1 MERVSH
7 IAEIAGLKEEARRL
21 GFSSVEER
29 NEALS
34 LIAHGLER
42 DWESIKAANDEDVAE
57 ATDAGVAAALVKR
70 LVYSETKQ
78 REAQNGIADVMALGD
93 PIGRVRQKRELD
105 EGLILTQVT
114 VPIGVIGMIFEA
126 RPDALVQI
134 VTLCLKSGNAI
145 ILKGGS
151 EARRTNAA
159 LVASMRK
166 SLEKSRLASG
176 WIVLLESRS
185 DVSEMLTMEDSID
198 LLIPRGSKEF
208 VSYIMSH
215 TAIPVLGHADGICHL
230 YIDERADLSMAL
242 AVAYDAKT
250 QYPAACNAVETI
262 LVHQQIAAAFIP
274 ALKRRFG
281 QDVVIHGDERCAALI
296 DCIPYQDGDYDTEYL
311 DMAVNIRV
319 VDSIDE
325 AIAHIARH
333 GQPHRCHRHRRRG
346 GEAYLPRPGG
356 QRRRL
361 RQLLHPLR
369 RWLSLRPGGRG
380 GHLYPEDPRPWP
392 GGHGGVAQHQIPARG
407 EWPDRRRLHRRWR
420 AYLHP
425 HRALNRGGEACVTT
439 LMSTVSW

>member
-34 LIAHGLER
+34 LIAHGLGR
-42 DWESIKAANDEDVAE
+42 DWEAIKAANDEDVAE
-57 ATDAGVAAALVKR
+57 ATDAGVALALIKR
-70 LVYSETKQ
+70 LVYSEAKQ
-78 REAQNGIADVMALGD
+78 REAQSGIADVIALGD

-274 ALKRRFG
+274 ALKQRFG

-333 GQPHRCHRHRRRG
+333 GSSHTDAIVTG
-346 GEAYLPRPGG
+346 DEAAKRTFL
-356 QRRRL
+356 
-361 RQLLHPLR
+361 
-369 RWLSLRPGGRG
+369 
-380 GHLYPEDPRPWP
+380 
-392 GGHGGVAQHQIPARG
+392 AQVDSADVFVNCSTRFADGYRFGLGAEVGISTQKIHARG
-407 EWPDRRRLHRRWR
+407 PVGMEGLLSTK
-420 AYLHP
+420 YLLEGSGQIV
-425 HRALNRGGEACVTT
+425 ADYTGDGEHTFT
-439 LMSTVSW
+439 HIELSTEEGRHA

>member
-1 MERVSH
+1 MERVSRT
-7 IAEIAGLKEEARRL
+7 AEIAGLKEEARRL

-274 ALKRRFG
+274 ALKQRFG

-333 GQPHRCHRHRRRG
+333 GSGHTDAIVTG
-346 GEAYLPRPGG
+346 DEAAKRTFL
-356 QRRRL
+356 
-361 RQLLHPLR
+361 
-369 RWLSLRPGGRG
+369 
-380 GHLYPEDPRPWP
+380 
-392 GGHGGVAQHQIPARG
+392 AQVDSADVFVNCSTRFADGYRFGLGAEVGISTQKIHARG
-407 EWPDRRRLHRRWR
+407 PVGMEGLLSTK
-420 AYLHP
+420 YLLEGSGQIV
-425 HRALNRGGEACVTT
+425 ADYTGDGEHTFT
-439 LMSTVSW
+439 HIELSTEEGRHA

>member
-70 LVYSETKQ
+70 LVYSEAKQ

-274 ALKRRFG
+274 ALKQRFG

-333 GQPHRCHRHRRRG
+333 GSSHTDAIVTG
-346 GEAYLPRPGG
+346 DEAAKRTFL
-356 QRRRL
+356 
-361 RQLLHPLR
+361 
-369 RWLSLRPGGRG
+369 
-380 GHLYPEDPRPWP
+380 
-392 GGHGGVAQHQIPARG
+392 AQVDSADVFVNCSTRFADGYRFGLGAEVGISTQKIHARG
-407 EWPDRRRLHRRWR
+407 PVGMEGLLSTK
-420 AYLHP
+420 YLLEGSGQIV
-425 HRALNRGGEACVTT
+425 ADYTGDGEHTFT
-439 LMSTVSW
+439 HIELSTEEGRHA

>member
-1 MERVSH
+1 MERVSRT
-7 IAEIAGLKEEARRL
+7 AEIAGLKEEARRL

-176 WIVLLESRS
+176 WIVLLESRRE
-185 DVSEMLTMEDSID
+185 VSEMLTMEDSID

-274 ALKRRFG
+274 ALKQRFG

-333 GQPHRCHRHRRRG
+333 GSSHTDAIVTG
-346 GEAYLPRPGG
+346 DEAAKRTFL
-356 QRRRL
+356 
-361 RQLLHPLR
+361 
-369 RWLSLRPGGRG
+369 
-380 GHLYPEDPRPWP
+380 
-392 GGHGGVAQHQIPARG
+392 AQVDSADVFVNCSTRFADGYRFGLGAEVGISTQKIHARG
-407 EWPDRRRLHRRWR
+407 PVGMEGLLSTK
-420 AYLHP
+420 YLLEGSGQIV
-425 HRALNRGGEACVTT
+425 ADYTGDGEHTFT
-439 LMSTVSW
+439 HIELSTEEGRHA

>member
-274 ALKRRFG
+274 ALKQRFG

-333 GQPHRCHRHRRRG
+333 GSSHTDAIVTE
-346 GEAYLPRPGG
+346 GEAQKRTFL
-356 QRRRL
+356 
-361 RQLLHPLR
+361 
-369 RWLSLRPGGRG
+369 
-380 GHLYPEDPRPWP
+380 
-392 GGHGGVAQHQIPARG
+392 AQVDSADVFVNCSTRFADGYRFGLGAEVGISTQKIHARG
-407 EWPDRRRLHRRWR
+407 PVGMEGLLSTK
-420 AYLHP
+420 YLLEGSGQIV
-425 HRALNRGGEACVTT
+425 ADYTGDGERTFTHIELKTEEGSHA
-439 LMSTVSW
+439 

>member
-274 ALKRRFG
+274 ALKQRFG

-333 GQPHRCHRHRRRG
+333 GSSHTDAIVTG
-346 GEAYLPRPGG
+346 GEAAKRTFL
-356 QRRRL
+356 
-361 RQLLHPLR
+361 
-369 RWLSLRPGGRG
+369 
-380 GHLYPEDPRPWP
+380 
-392 GGHGGVAQHQIPARG
+392 AQVDSADVFVNCSTRFADGYRFGLGAEVGISTQKIHARG
-407 EWPDRRRLHRRWR
+407 PVGMEGLLSTK
-420 AYLHP
+420 YLLEGSGQIV
-425 HRALNRGGEACVTT
+425 ADYTGDGEHTFT
-439 LMSTVSW
+439 HIELSTEEGRHA

>member
-176 WIVLLESRS
+176 WIVLLESRRE
-185 DVSEMLTMEDSID
+185 VSEMLTMEDSID

-274 ALKRRFG
+274 ALKQRFG

-333 GQPHRCHRHRRRG
+333 GSSHTDAIVTE
-346 GEAYLPRPGG
+346 GEAQKRTFL
-356 QRRRL
+356 
-361 RQLLHPLR
+361 
-369 RWLSLRPGGRG
+369 
-380 GHLYPEDPRPWP
+380 
-392 GGHGGVAQHQIPARG
+392 AQVDSADVFVNCSTRFADGYRFGLGAEVGISTQKIHARG
-407 EWPDRRRLHRRWR
+407 PVGMEGLLSTK
-420 AYLHP
+420 YLLEGSGQIV
-425 HRALNRGGEACVTT
+425 ADYTGDGEHTFT
-439 LMSTVSW
+439 HIELSTEEGRHA

>member
-274 ALKRRFG
+274 ALKQRFG

-333 GQPHRCHRHRRRG
+333 GSSHTDAIVTG
-346 GEAYLPRPGG
+346 DEAAKRTFL
-356 QRRRL
+356 
-361 RQLLHPLR
+361 
-369 RWLSLRPGGRG
+369 
-380 GHLYPEDPRPWP
+380 
-392 GGHGGVAQHQIPARG
+392 AQVDSADVFVNCSTRFADGYRFGLGAEVGISTQKIHARG
-407 EWPDRRRLHRRWR
+407 PVGMEGLLSTK
-420 AYLHP
+420 YLLEGSGQIV
-425 HRALNRGGEACVTT
+425 ADYTGDGEHTFT
-439 LMSTVSW
+439 HIELSTEEGRHA

>member
-21 GFSSVEER
+21 GFSSAEER

-78 REAQNGIADVMALGD
+78 RETQNGIADVMALGD

-274 ALKRRFG
+274 ALKQRFG

-296 DCIPYQDGDYDTEYL
+296 DCIPYHDGDYDTEYL

-333 GQPHRCHRHRRRG
+333 GSSHTDAIVTE
-346 GEAYLPRPGG
+346 GEAQKRTFL
-356 QRRRL
+356 
-361 RQLLHPLR
+361 
-369 RWLSLRPGGRG
+369 
-380 GHLYPEDPRPWP
+380 
-392 GGHGGVAQHQIPARG
+392 AQVDSADVFVNCSTRFADGYRFGLGAEVGISTQKIHARG
-407 EWPDRRRLHRRWR
+407 PVGMEGLLSTK
-420 AYLHP
+420 YLLEGSGQIV
-425 HRALNRGGEACVTT
+425 ADYTGDGEHTFT
-439 LMSTVSW
+439 HIELSTEEGRHA

>member
-274 ALKRRFG
+274 ALKQRFG

-333 GQPHRCHRHRRRG
+333 GSGHTDAIVTG
-346 GEAYLPRPGG
+346 DEAAKRTFL
-356 QRRRL
+356 
-361 RQLLHPLR
+361 
-369 RWLSLRPGGRG
+369 
-380 GHLYPEDPRPWP
+380 
-392 GGHGGVAQHQIPARG
+392 AQVDSADVFVNCSTRFADGYRFGLGAEVGISTQKIHARG
-407 EWPDRRRLHRRWR
+407 PVGMEGLLSTK
-420 AYLHP
+420 YLLEGSGQIV
-425 HRALNRGGEACVTT
+425 ADYTGDGEHTFT
-439 LMSTVSW
+439 HIELSTEEGRHA

>member
-176 WIVLLESRS
+176 WIVLLESRRE
-185 DVSEMLTMEDSID
+185 VSEMLTMEDSID

-274 ALKRRFG
+274 ALKQRFG

-333 GQPHRCHRHRRRG
+333 GSSHTDAIVTG
-346 GEAYLPRPGG
+346 DEAAKRTFL
-356 QRRRL
+356 
-361 RQLLHPLR
+361 
-369 RWLSLRPGGRG
+369 
-380 GHLYPEDPRPWP
+380 
-392 GGHGGVAQHQIPARG
+392 AQVDSADVFVNCSTRFADGYRFGLGAEVGISTQKIHARG
-407 EWPDRRRLHRRWR
+407 PVGMEGLLSTK
-420 AYLHP
+420 YLLEGSGQIV
-425 HRALNRGGEACVTT
+425 ADYTGDGEHTFT
-439 LMSTVSW
+439 HIELSTEEGRHA

>member
-1 MERVSH
+1 MERVSRT
-7 IAEIAGLKEEARRL
+7 AEIAGLKEEARRL

-274 ALKRRFG
+274 ALKQRFG

-333 GQPHRCHRHRRRG
+333 GSSHTDAIVTG
-346 GEAYLPRPGG
+346 DEAAKRTFL
-356 QRRRL
+356 
-361 RQLLHPLR
+361 
-369 RWLSLRPGGRG
+369 
-380 GHLYPEDPRPWP
+380 
-392 GGHGGVAQHQIPARG
+392 AQVDSADVFVNCSTRFADGYRFGLGAEVGISTQKIHARG
-407 EWPDRRRLHRRWR
+407 PVGMEGLLSTK
-420 AYLHP
+420 YLLEGSGQIV
-425 HRALNRGGEACVTT
+425 ADYTGDGEHTFT
-439 LMSTVSW
+439 HIELSTEEGRHA

>member
-57 ATDAGVAAALVKR
+57 ATDAGVAAALIKR

-274 ALKRRFG
+274 ALKQRFG

-333 GQPHRCHRHRRRG
+333 GSSHTDAIVTG
-346 GEAYLPRPGG
+346 DEAAKRTFL
-356 QRRRL
+356 
-361 RQLLHPLR
+361 
-369 RWLSLRPGGRG
+369 
-380 GHLYPEDPRPWP
+380 
-392 GGHGGVAQHQIPARG
+392 AQVDSADVFVNCSTRFADGYRFGLGAEVGISTQKIHARG
-407 EWPDRRRLHRRWR
+407 PVGMEGLLSTK
-420 AYLHP
+420 YLLEGSGQIV
-425 HRALNRGGEACVTT
+425 ADYTGDGEHTFT
-439 LMSTVSW
+439 HIELSTEEGRHA

>member
-34 LIAHGLER
+34 LIAHGLGR
-42 DWESIKAANDEDVAE
+42 DWEAIKAANDEDVAE
-57 ATDAGVAAALVKR
+57 ATDAGVALALIKR
-70 LVYSETKQ
+70 LVYSEAKQ
-78 REAQNGIADVMALGD
+78 REAQSGIADVMALGD

-274 ALKRRFG
+274 ALKQRFG

-333 GQPHRCHRHRRRG
+333 GSSHTDAIVTE
-346 GEAYLPRPGG
+346 GEAQKRTFL
-356 QRRRL
+356 
-361 RQLLHPLR
+361 
-369 RWLSLRPGGRG
+369 
-380 GHLYPEDPRPWP
+380 
-392 GGHGGVAQHQIPARG
+392 AQVDSADVFVNCSTRFADGYRFGLGAEVGISTQKIHARG
-407 EWPDRRRLHRRWR
+407 PVGMEGLLSTK
-420 AYLHP
+420 YLLEGSGQIV
-425 HRALNRGGEACVTT
+425 ADYTGDGEHTFT
-439 LMSTVSW
+439 HIELSTEEGRHA

>member
-78 REAQNGIADVMALGD
+78 RETQNGIADVMALGD
-93 PIGRVRQKRELD
+93 PIGRGRQKRELD

-274 ALKRRFG
+274 ALKQRFG

-333 GQPHRCHRHRRRG
+333 GSSHTDAIVTG
-346 GEAYLPRPGG
+346 DEAAKRTFL
-356 QRRRL
+356 
-361 RQLLHPLR
+361 
-369 RWLSLRPGGRG
+369 
-380 GHLYPEDPRPWP
+380 
-392 GGHGGVAQHQIPARG
+392 AQVDSADVFVNCSTRFADGYRFGLGAEVGISTQKIHARG
-407 EWPDRRRLHRRWR
+407 PVGMEGLLSTK
-420 AYLHP
+420 YLLEGSGQIV
-425 HRALNRGGEACVTT
+425 ADYTGDGEHTFT
-439 LMSTVSW
+439 HIELSTEEGRHA

>member
-78 REAQNGIADVMALGD
+78 RETQNGIADVMALGD

-274 ALKRRFG
+274 ALKQRFG

-333 GQPHRCHRHRRRG
+333 GSSHTDAIVTG
-346 GEAYLPRPGG
+346 DEAAKRTFL
-356 QRRRL
+356 
-361 RQLLHPLR
+361 
-369 RWLSLRPGGRG
+369 
-380 GHLYPEDPRPWP
+380 
-392 GGHGGVAQHQIPARG
+392 AQVDSADVFVNCSTRFADGYRFGLGAEVGISTQKIHARG
-407 EWPDRRRLHRRWR
+407 PVGMEGLLSTK
-420 AYLHP
+420 YLLEGSGQIV
-425 HRALNRGGEACVTT
+425 ADYTGDGEHTFT
-439 LMSTVSW
+439 HIELSTEEGRHA

>member
-274 ALKRRFG
+274 ALKQRFG

-333 GQPHRCHRHRRRG
+333 GSSHTDAIVTE
-346 GEAYLPRPGG
+346 GEAQKRTFL
-356 QRRRL
+356 
-361 RQLLHPLR
+361 
-369 RWLSLRPGGRG
+369 
-380 GHLYPEDPRPWP
+380 
-392 GGHGGVAQHQIPARG
+392 AQVDSADVFVNCSTRFADGYRFGLGAEVGISTQKIHARG
-407 EWPDRRRLHRRWR
+407 PVGMEGLLSTK
-420 AYLHP
+420 YLLEGSGQIV
-425 HRALNRGGEACVTT
+425 ADYTGDGEHTFT
-439 LMSTVSW
+439 HIELSTEEGRHA

>member
-57 ATDAGVAAALVKR
+57 ATDAGVAAALIKR

-274 ALKRRFG
+274 ALKQRFG

-333 GQPHRCHRHRRRG
+333 GSSHTDAIVTE
-346 GEAYLPRPGG
+346 GEAQKRTFL
-356 QRRRL
+356 
-361 RQLLHPLR
+361 
-369 RWLSLRPGGRG
+369 
-380 GHLYPEDPRPWP
+380 
-392 GGHGGVAQHQIPARG
+392 AQVDSADVFVNCSTRFADGYRFGLGAEVGISTQKIHARG
-407 EWPDRRRLHRRWR
+407 PVGMEGLLSTK
-420 AYLHP
+420 YLLEGSGQIV
-425 HRALNRGGEACVTT
+425 ADYTGDGERTFT
-439 LMSTVSW
+439 HIELSTEEGRHA